1 MIFDMR
7 LYVIKYAEST
17 LQESLIF
24 DGGNPDKNRPISFA
38 VYLVTDGDRKILVDT
53 GCETM
58 PGFVMRDFV
67 TPVSVLESLGF
78 SAEEITD
85 VVITHAHHDHIEAI
99 KHFKNAVVHITDAE
113 YQDGKV
119 YIPKDMRV
127 HTFEGKYYLTPSVTI
142 IEWGGHSKGSAIVEI
157 LIDDL
162 TVVLAGDECYT
173 NENIENKT
181 PTGSFFDKKK
191 ARKFVQEFSKDGYAV
206 HTCHDI
212 SLKTERMI

>member
-1 MIFDMR
+1 MR
-7 LYVIKYAEST
+7 VYVIKYAEST

-24 DGGNPDKNRPISFA
+24 DGGNPNKNRPISFA

-58 PGFVMRDFV
+58 PGFVMSDFV

-85 VVITHAHHDHIEAI
+85 VIITHAHHDHIHAI
-99 KHFKNAVVHITDAE
+99 GYYKNATVHITEAE
-113 YQDGKV
+113 YQNGKG
-119 YIPKDMRV
+119 YIPKDMTV
-127 HTFEGKYYLTPSVTI
+127 HTFEGEYFLTPSVTV

-173 NENIENKT
+173 NENIEKQI
-181 PTGSFFDKKK
+181 PTGTFHNKQKAKSF
-191 ARKFVQEFSKDGYAV
+191 VEEFSKDGYEV

-212 SLKTERMI
+212 SLKTEKVIL